1 MTLSGVHS
9 SFITQQDKTNMHT
22 EMVISSPSLLCWNPS
37 DLVYHPKFDLGI
49 GEERLPKY
57 LVARVSTSI
66 NVLNQ
71 DDLTNNDD
79 AKFWQIIGATEDNKL
94 IKVIADKQSIFSLEE
109 VPSTPETKRSK
120 TGLLPQSEAC
130 GVDVKPT
137 KLLSLKKPYRHSPGA
152 TV

>member
-1 MTLSGVHS
+1 
-9 SFITQQDKTNMHT
+9 
-22 EMVISSPSLLCWNPS
+22 MVISSPSLLCWNPS

-137 KLLSLKKPYRHSPGA
+137 KLSLA
-152 TV
+152 T